1 MNTFSAQRWFCFVSA
16 WCMWWGLCQA
26 GRRFDVILALL
37 AASHTSLH
45 PPGLMLVC
53 LFVSLC
59 MCTWVCV
66 HELLS
71 PSARISCLFSP
82 SPSAFHSL
90 CLPLHAYLSST
101 ATHRKW
107 NLSKKRHPGRLPSKS
122 TRGQSALVWHNRKTS
137 FALLWCSQF
146 KLGKECCERGTSL
159 RREGGKDGRREG
171 RRMREKER
179 DQVKRTKWKSARET
193 NLCVCEY
200 VWICVYMGGTN
211 LREEMGALRVLS
223 TPFSSSHS
231 WEIWSTEL
239 GGTNTQTQIKLLSW
253 EQVFLPRHQSAV
265 FCQPLLKLRLKALL
279 CKRGLLSNTEK
290 NSFHGEKRET
300 NETHLLISIL
310 VFH

>member
-1 MNTFSAQRWFCFVSA
+1 MSFWV
-16 WCMWWGLCQA
+16 L
-26 GRRFDVILALL
+26 VLAL
-37 AASHTSLH
+37 AAYFLPLPLLFT
-45 PPGLMLVC
+45 
-53 LFVSLC
+53 LFVFLYMHTCHPQPQTGNETSPKNATQVGYLAKALEGRVRLC
-59 MCTWVCV
+59 GIIEKHHLLCCDV
-66 HELLS
+66 H
-71 PSARISCLFSP
+71 
-82 SPSAFHSL
+82 
-90 CLPLHAYLSST
+90 
-101 ATHRKW
+101 
-107 NLSKKRHPGRLPSKS
+107 NL
-122 TRGQSALVWHNRKTS
+122 NRE
-137 FALLWCSQF
+137 
-146 KLGKECCERGTSL
+146 KECCEWGTSL

-171 RRMREKER
+171 RGMREKER
-179 DQVKRTKWKSARET
+179 DQVKKTKWKSARET
-193 NLCVCEY
+193 NLWVCEY

-239 GGTNTQTQIKLLSW
+239 GGTNTQTQIKLPSW
-253 EQVFLPRHQSAV
+253 EQVFLPLHQSAV